1 MQKNHL
7 TKSRQLVG
15 TLRMFLSCFM
25 SAHYSSDSE
34 DFQAAVVADSDPV
47 RLGGSPL
54 DIIDLSLG
62 CVDQYGVIRYTE
74 DKEMRFQS
82 IYLI

>member
-1 MQKNHL
+1 
-7 TKSRQLVG
+7 
-15 TLRMFLSCFM
+15 MFLSCFT

-34 DFQAAVVADSDPV
+34 DFQAVVVADSDPV

-62 CVDQYGVIRYTE
+62 VIRYTE
-74 DKEMRFQS
+74 DEEMRFQS